1 MDGKVGY
8 YDNIFV
14 EQLWRVVKYELSY
27 TRQFNNLK
35 EVRQN
40 LFIWFEW
47 YNQERFHQSL
57 NSFTPDK
64 VYYNYQRIN
73 QVA

>member
-1 MDGKVGY
+1 M
-8 YDNIFV
+8 
-14 EQLWRVVKYELSY
+14 
-27 TRQFNNLK
+27 K

-57 NSFTPDK
+57 DSFTPDK
-64 VYYNYQRIN
+64 VYYNSQRIN